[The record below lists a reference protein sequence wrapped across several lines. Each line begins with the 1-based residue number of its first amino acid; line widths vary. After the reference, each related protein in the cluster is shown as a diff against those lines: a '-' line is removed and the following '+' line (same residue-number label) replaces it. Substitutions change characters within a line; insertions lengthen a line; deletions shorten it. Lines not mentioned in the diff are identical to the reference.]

1 MPELEERCGERREC
15 RCSGLD
21 GGARSD
27 LSGCEWDLDLCKG
40 KKSKENK
47 TRGLVAFTTEPIL
60 NHPIIIVRPKNMCAQ
75 ALPRLQAA
83 HHTRNEEVTWQ

>member
-1 MPELEERCGERREC
+1 MPELEERCGERREW

-21 GGARSD
+21 DGGGARSD

-47 TRGLVAFTTEPIL
+47 TRGHESVCELL
-60 NHPIIIVRPKNMCAQ
+60 WLSQ
-75 ALPRLQAA
+75 QS
-83 HHTRNEEVTWQ
+83 QS

>member
-21 GGARSD
+21 EGGGGGARSD

-40 KKSKENK
+40 KKKVKKK
-47 TRGLVAFTTEPIL
+47 T
-60 NHPIIIVRPKNMCAQ
+60 
-75 ALPRLQAA
+75 
-83 HHTRNEEVTWQ
+83 

>member
-21 GGARSD
+21 DGGVARSD

-47 TRGLVAFTTEPIL
+47 TRGHESVLL
-60 NHPIIIVRPKNMCAQ
+60 WLSQ
-75 ALPRLQAA
+75 QS
-83 HHTRNEEVTWQ
+83 QS